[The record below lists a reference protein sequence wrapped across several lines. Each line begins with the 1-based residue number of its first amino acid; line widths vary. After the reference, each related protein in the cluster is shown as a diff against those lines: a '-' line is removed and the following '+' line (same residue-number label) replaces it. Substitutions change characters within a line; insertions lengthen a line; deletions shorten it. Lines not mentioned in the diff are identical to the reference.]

1 VNDCRAGCLH
11 GLSAMAGIARDR
23 LTIDLRGLG
32 GAVRAAAGERRLPVA
47 AFARLALA
55 EACGTANDRVEVNAP
70 PHDSTRVH
78 AKLTLRLDAADADL
92 LILKSSALGLPYGA
106 YVGRLVR
113 GVPLPVLAVDRATD
127 RAALMTS
134 CDRLAQLSA
143 DLAALIRMLRSANS
157 EGAEKYLASQL
168 IAHQGE
174 RR

>member
-1 VNDCRAGCLH
+1 
-11 GLSAMAGIARDR
+11 
-23 LTIDLRGLG
+23 
-32 GAVRAAAGERRLPVA
+32 
-47 AFARLALA
+47 
-55 EACGTANDRVEVNAP
+55 
-70 PHDSTRVH
+70 
-78 AKLTLRLDAADADL
+78 

-157 EGAEKYLASQL
+157 EGAEKYRASSMSLDSEVRRHLDLASQL